1 MAQAPIQY
9 DVAIIGAGPGGYVAA
24 IRAGQLGLKVV
35 VIEKDERLGGTCLL
49 RGCIPTKC
57 LLHSA
62 AVLEEARDGAE
73 HGVIAENV
81 RIDMPGVNKRKDK
94 VVAKNAK
101 GVEFLF
107 RKNKVDRLHGHARI
121 AGPGKISVSGG
132 SSKEVSVEAKHI
144 VLATGSAPRVI
155 PGIQVDGRQVVTS
168 DELLKNDVVPKRLIV
183 LGAGAVGVE
192 FASVYRRF
200 GSEVTI
206 VEMLPHLVPL
216 EDVDIS
222 TEFEKAMRRRGIKG
236 LTSAKL
242 EKVEVAGGLVKA
254 TVTTSKGSEVLE
266 AEMFL
271 CAVGRRPV
279 SENLD
284 LEKFPKV
291 KVERGYV
298 VVDQKTMLTGE
309 EWLSAIGDVVAVPGR
324 PHPQL
329 AHLAS
334 AEGIFVIERLAGL
347 KPHPINLDLV
357 PGATYSDPEV
367 ASVGLTE
374 KAAREKGYQVK
385 IGVFPFSANSKGM
398 ILGTSEGM
406 VKIVAEEKYD
416 EVLGVHIVGPAATE
430 LIAEACAL
438 LRLEATSEEMMHV
451 IRPHPTLSEALTEA
465 SEAVRGKSMH
475 I

>member
-1 MAQAPIQY
+1 MAQY
-9 DVAIIGAGPGGYVAA
+9 DVAVIGAGPGGYVAA

-35 VIEKDERLGGTCLL
+35 NIEKDERLGGTCLL
-49 RGCIPTKC
+49 RGCIPTKA

-62 AVLEEARDGAE
+62 DVLEQAREGAE
-73 HGVIAENV
+73 HGVIV
-81 RIDMPGVNKRKDK
+81 SDVKLDMAGVNKRKDK
-94 VVAKNAK
+94 VVQKNAK

-107 RKNKVDRLHGHARI
+107 RKNKVDRVHGHARLV
-121 AGPGKISVSGG
+121 GPGKISVSGG
-132 SSKEVSVEAKHI
+132 ASGDQVIEAKHVI
-144 VLATGSAPRVI
+144 LATGSAPRVV
-155 PGIQVDGRQVVTS
+155 PGIRIDGRQIVTS
-168 DELLKNDVVPKRLIV
+168 DELLRNQVVPKRLIV

-206 VEMLPHLVPL
+206 VEMLPRLLPL
-216 EDVDIS
+216 EDDDIS
-222 TEFEKAMRRRGIKG
+222 AEFEKAMRRRGIKAMTG
-236 LTSAKL
+236 AKL
-242 EKVEVAGGLVKA
+242 EKVEVFNETGVRAL
-254 TVTTSKGSEVLE
+254 VTTSKGVETLE

-279 SENLD
+279 TENLD

-298 VVDQKTMLTGE
+298 MVDQKTMLTGE
-309 EWLSAIGDVVAVPGR
+309 DWLSAIGDAVAVAGR

-334 AEGIFVIERLAGL
+334 AEGIFAVERLAGL
-347 KPHPINLDLV
+347 KPHPVNLDLV

-374 KAAREKGYQVK
+374 KAAREKGYKVK
-385 IGVFPFSANSKGM
+385 TGVFPMSANSKGG
-398 ILGTSEGM
+398 ILGLTEGL
-406 VKIVAEEKYD
+406 VKVVAEEKYD
-416 EVLGVHIVGPAATE
+416 EVLGVHVVGPHATE

-451 IRPHPTLSEALTEA
+451 IRPHPTLSEAFTEA
-465 SEAVRGKSMH
+465 AEAVRGKPIH

>member
-1 MAQAPIQY
+1 MAQY

-62 AVLEEARDGAE
+62 DVLEDAREGAE

-107 RKNKVDRLHGHARI
+107 RKNKVERLHGHARI

-132 SSKEVSVEAKHI
+132 SSPAQTVEARHI
-144 VLATGSAPRVI
+144 VLATGSAPRILPSI
-155 PGIQVDGRQVVTS
+155 PIDGKQIVTS
-168 DELLKNDVVPKRLIV
+168 DELLKNEVVPKRLIV

-192 FASVYRRF
+192 FASVYKRF

-216 EDVDIS
+216 EDEDIS
-222 TEFEKAMRRRGIKG
+222 VEFEKAMRRRGIKG
-236 LTSAKL
+236 LTNAKL
-242 EKVEVAGGLVKA
+242 DKVEVAGGVVRA
-254 TVTTSKGSEVLE
+254 TVTTAKGTEVLE
-266 AEMFL
+266 ADLFL

-279 SENLD
+279 TENLD

-291 KVERGYV
+291 KLDRGYV
-298 VVDQKTMLTGE
+298 VVDPKTMLTGE
-309 EWLSAIGDVVAVPGR
+309 EWLSAIGDIVAVPGR

-347 KPHPINLDLV
+347 KPHPVNLDLV
-357 PGATYSDPEV
+357 PGATYSEPEV

-374 KAAREKGYQVK
+374 KAARAKGYAVK
-385 IGVFPFSANSKGM
+385 VGVFPFSANSKGM

-406 VKIVAEEKYD
+406 VKIVADEKYD
-416 EVLGVHIVGPAATE
+416 EVLGVHIVGPKATE
-430 LIAEACAL
+430 LIAEAVAL
-438 LRLEATSEEMMHV
+438 LRLESTSEEMMHV
-451 IRPHPTLSEALTEA
+451 MRPHPTLSEALTEA
-465 SEAVRGKSMH
+465 AHAVRGKAIH